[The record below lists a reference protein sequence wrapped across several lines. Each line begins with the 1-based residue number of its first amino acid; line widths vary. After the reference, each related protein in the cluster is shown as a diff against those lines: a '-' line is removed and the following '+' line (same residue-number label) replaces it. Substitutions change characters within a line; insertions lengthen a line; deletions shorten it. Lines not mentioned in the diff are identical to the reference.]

1 MLPAVIGQRDSSSM
15 AGQPDAAV
23 VGVRAPHD
31 VAWHSIADVGK
42 VLKELDT
49 DMERGL
55 TSEEAAR
62 RLQMCVSPCAAL

>member
-1 MLPAVIGQRDSSSM
+1 M
-15 AGQPDAAV
+15 AAGDAV
-23 VGVRAPHD
+23 VGVRAPHE
-31 VAWHSIADVGK
+31 VAWHSIGDAGQ

-62 RLQMCVSPCAAL
+62 RLQM

>member
-1 MLPAVIGQRDSSSM
+1 M
-15 AGQPDAAV
+15 AGPPDDAV
-23 VGVRAPHD
+23 VGVRAPHE
-31 VAWHSIADVGK
+31 VAWHSIADAGQ

-62 RLQMCVSPCAAL
+62 RLQM